1 MSILEKYVEN
11 LAVKRNLL
19 QSTIEAYKL
28 DINEY
33 LEFLKEKNIDILNT
47 DENIFYEYFSDV
59 EKNYKKATF
68 NRKYSTVRGF
78 YKFLLKNRYI
88 EKIFEYKLSA
98 DKSSNEVREKKNI
111 VFKKNEYQDFIN
123 SLSDNFNEIRLKLI
137 SKMIVEYKISLVNIF
152 EIQIKDLLKYDF
164 QKIIIVRNNKII
176 TYDIDKEMKEELE
189 NYYKKYASEK
199 RFLFGV
205 YGKSTFISDLKRYNL
220 DFKTLKNC
228 MQEDEKNLIENIR
241 KIYFDIGI
249 GDK

>member
-78 YKFLLKNRYI
+78 YKFLLK
-88 EKIFEYKLSA
+88 K
-98 DKSSNEVREKKNI
+98 
-111 VFKKNEYQDFIN
+111 
-123 SLSDNFNEIRLKLI
+123 
-137 SKMIVEYKISLVNIF
+137 
-152 EIQIKDLLKYDF
+152 
-164 QKIIIVRNNKII
+164 
-176 TYDIDKEMKEELE
+176 
-189 NYYKKYASEK
+189 
-199 RFLFGV
+199 
-205 YGKSTFISDLKRYNL
+205 
-220 DFKTLKNC
+220 
-228 MQEDEKNLIENIR
+228 
-241 KIYFDIGI
+241 
-249 GDK
+249 